1 MAKISNQFSRGDV
14 MSTGAKS
21 IDVSTIPQTE
31 RRRVGPES
39 QWVTTRMFTAVTA
52 SALVLPAL
60 VPFFEAF
67 RLHSMGLFLT
77 GLFFLLGFGV
87 SYYILLS
94 WFLEMDTA
102 ARPSVT
108 MQFSPLEL
116 KEHQVSPR
124 RM

>member
-1 MAKISNQFSRGDV
+1 MR
-14 MSTGAKS
+14 
-21 IDVSTIPQTE
+21 TE
-31 RRRVGPES
+31 
-39 QWVTTRMFTAVTA
+39 QWVTTRMFTAVIA

-67 RLHSMGLFLT
+67 RLGSMGLFLT

-87 SYYILLS
+87 SYYILLR

-108 MQFSPLEL
+108 RQFSIVDLE
-116 KEHQVSPR
+116 EHQVSAIER
-124 RM
+124 DREGLRKQIDGR

>member
-1 MAKISNQFSRGDV
+1 MR
-14 MSTGAKS
+14 
-21 IDVSTIPQTE
+21 TE
-31 RRRVGPES
+31 
-39 QWVTTRMFTAVTA
+39 QWVTTRMFTAVIA

-67 RLHSMGLFLT
+67 RLRSMGLFLT

-87 SYYILLS
+87 SYYILLR

-108 MQFSPLEL
+108 TQFSIVDLE
-116 KEHQVSPR
+116 EHQVSAIER
-124 RM
+124 DREGDRGRSSAR